1 LNVPLV
7 LGRLVSPAAA
17 TTVDSVSPMHML
29 ATVAALVCGLW
40 ILIECGLLKGT
51 EGRNDYGE
59 DPV

>member
-1 LNVPLV
+1 M
-7 LGRLVSPAAA
+7 AA
-17 TTVDSVSPMHML
+17 TTTEPVSPIHMV
-29 ATVAALVCGLW
+29 ATVAALLCGLW